1 MDIIRNDKIVEI
13 KDMLF
18 DKLKQDISFLEKRIT
33 IQERSVSNWKYA
45 TDEFYTLIPFEKEL
59 NKMKKG
65 RILKNIQ
72 FDEDLLLL
80 IFSPSAF
87 LKKKNFY

>member
-45 TDEFYTLIPFEKEL
+45 TDEFYTLSSSYKC
-59 NKMKKG
+59 
-65 RILKNIQ
+65 
-72 FDEDLLLL
+72 
-80 IFSPSAF
+80 
-87 LKKKNFY
+87 NF

>member
-45 TDEFYTLIPFEKEL
+45 TDEFY
-59 NKMKKG
+59 
-65 RILKNIQ
+65 
-72 FDEDLLLL
+72 
-80 IFSPSAF
+80 
-87 LKKKNFY
+87 

>member
-1 MDIIRNDKIVEI
+1 
-13 KDMLF
+13 MLF

-65 RILKNIQ
+65 RWKIQCKLPPKTKRFCPLVLK
-72 FDEDLLLL
+72 
-80 IFSPSAF
+80 
-87 LKKKNFY
+87 

>member
-1 MDIIRNDKIVEI
+1 
-13 KDMLF
+13 MLF

-59 NKMKKG
+59 NKMK
-65 RILKNIQ
+65 LMY
-72 FDEDLLLL
+72 EDGHVELYT
-80 IFSPSAF
+80 
-87 LKKKNFY
+87 KQ

>member
-72 FDEDLLLL
+72 IGRASCRERV
-80 IFSPSAF
+80 
-87 LKKKNFY
+87 

>member
-33 IQERSVSNWKYA
+33 IQNA
-45 TDEFYTLIPFEKEL
+45 PFQIG
-59 NKMKKG
+59 NMQ
-65 RILKNIQ
+65 RMNFIL
-72 FDEDLLLL
+72 
-80 IFSPSAF
+80 
-87 LKKKNFY
+87 